1 MKVKTPLYESKSDG
15 AVVIHSLMIRDV
27 QASDFAAIAR
37 LFYETVHH
45 VNAGDYSAEQLEAW
59 APRVYEP
66 SYWQERFQNLRV
78 YVAEDQGQVVGFA
91 ELERTGRIDC
101 FYVHHQRQRCG
112 IGARLMAQIEA
123 DAASQQVPRLF
134 ADVSLTARP
143 FFEHQGFSV
152 EREQERLYRGVRFA
166 QFLMTKQLTVSE
178 PSTLPD
184 SDLIE
189 QLTEA
194 ITENESGAA
203 LQWASEADYPLA
215 LCTWDY
221 PDTAPLTADQLLA
234 LTGHVPD
241 APIQTV
247 DFLTFFEPA
256 TRHQDWYGEAEDAIA
271 HQYRHLVQL
280 LQTELSDLQV
290 FKVGQQE
297 LDIYII
303 GHTRD
308 QHLIG
313 VTTKAVET

>member
-1 MKVKTPLYESKSDG
+1 V
-15 AVVIHSLMIRDV
+15 IRDV
-27 QASDFAAIAR
+27 QASDLAAIAR

-45 VNAGDYSAEQLEAW
+45 VNAGDYRAEQLEAW
-59 APRVYEP
+59 APKVYEP
-66 SYWQERFQNLRV
+66 AYWQERFENIQV

-91 ELERTGRIDC
+91 EFESTGHIDC

-112 IGARLMAQIEA
+112 VGARLMAQIEA
-123 DAASQQVPRLF
+123 DAMSQQVPRLL

-166 QFLMTKQLTVSE
+166 QFLMTKQLTASE
-178 PSTLPD
+178 HSTSPAPD
-184 SDLIE
+184 LME
-189 QLTEA
+189 RLTEA
-194 ITENESGAA
+194 ITGDESDAGAA

-215 LCTWDY
+215 LCAWEY
-221 PDTAPLTADQLLA
+221 PVSAPLTKGQLLT
-234 LTGHVPD
+234 LTGHISN
-241 APIQTV
+241 APIQEV

-271 HQYRHLVQL
+271 NQYRHLVQL

-290 FKVGQQE
+290 FKVGEQE
-297 LDIYII
+297 LDIYVI

-313 VTTKAVET
+313 ITTKAIET